1 MMAEVSHDYNSSE
14 PASSAYAQRAIFR
27 VMQGGGWF
35 TVRQLSEFGRISDPR
50 STIRTMMDK
59 GYNFESLWRQN
70 SHGIRYKAWR
80 LIINHKHD
88 M

>member
-1 MMAEVSHDYNSSE
+1 MAEVLQVHNSSE
-14 PASSAYAQRAIFR
+14 PTSSAYAQRAIFR
-27 VMQGGGWF
+27 VMQGGGWY

>member
-1 MMAEVSHDYNSSE
+1 MMAEVLQVHNSSE
-14 PASSAYAQRAIFR
+14 PTSSAYAQRAIFR
-27 VMQGGGWF
+27 VMQGGGWY